1 MNTLNVVSYSL
12 YDTRNTKYDSE
23 VSQSMQT
30 IKTDLGEISVT
41 KETIESMVSLN
52 LADVKGVVGSKKSI
66 IKEITDMLM
75 GNISENKI
83 KETSRTIKVEIK
95 DNKPL
100 INLYII
106 IKYGVRIPDIA
117 WDIQNRVKE
126 NLMEKLGI
134 EINEID
140 IHIQGIQFP
149 KKTQS
154 RRDLVAS
161 NLFVKVF

>member
-1 MNTLNVVSYSL
+1 ML
-12 YDTRNTKYDSE
+12 
-23 VSQSMQT
+23 T
-30 IKTDLGEISVT
+30 IKTDLGEISIT
-41 KETIESMVSLN
+41 KETIGSIVSLN
-52 LADVKGVVGSKKSI
+52 LADVKGVVGSRRSI
-66 IKEITDMLM
+66 IKEITDMLR
-75 GNISENKI
+75 GDASENEI
-83 KETSRTIKVEIK
+83 EEASRTIKIEIK
-95 DNKPL
+95 DNQPL

-126 NLMEKLGI
+126 NLMKKIGI
-134 EINEID
+134 NINEID
-140 IHIQGIQFP
+140 IHVQGIQFP

>member
-1 MNTLNVVSYSL
+1 V
-12 YDTRNTKYDSE
+12 
-23 VSQSMQT
+23 QT
-30 IKTDLGEISVT
+30 VKTDLGEINIT
-41 KETIESMVSLN
+41 RETIRSMVSLN
-52 LADVKGVVGSKKSI
+52 LAEVKGVVGSRKSI
-66 IKEITDMLM
+66 IKEITDMLR
-75 GNISENKI
+75 GDTSEN
-83 KETSRTIKVEIK
+83 ETEEATRPIKVEIK

-117 WDIQNRVKE
+117 WDIQSRVKE
-126 NLMEKLGI
+126 GLIKKLGI

-149 KKTQS
+149 KKIQS
-154 RRDLVAS
+154 RKDLVAS